1 MYRVETHNNS
11 RQYFRDLKYES
22 DAIYITAN
30 SSLSHMMAEIV
41 EMSDEERW
49 RVLDIETFLK
59 CIYPEWNNRINQ
71 IKLKAQLRLILLQV
85 KSNLKDE
92 KFLKEV
98 VFFEDNLSLLHSDF
112 MFLFESGIRRITYEP
127 EEIKFKLLK
136 QIYNKFM
143 DNQQFKNFSREL
155 LNFECLS
162 NIQDK
167 IIDLYLEKVSKHDD
181 NKGNLLLQRINQNR
195 KRINTVYFYNISFL
209 DVKRYMLAEML
220 KMAGYKIIFRI
231 PYFKNLNVV
240 NKNWEMI
247 YKEDSIFDMH
257 ISEKYS
263 TSLRQCLK
271 YIEFLEGMKFKNYDD
286 EDVSVKN
293 YREIYDFNK
302 DIKDSRVITF
312 YKDSLES
319 CMKRDEINIK
329 NHCYQ
334 GAVGRFIFNLY
345 KCEIEDK
352 TIKMNFDIYREMIT
366 SGWIEYKEWNGNKL
380 SSFLLDNEDYFS
392 GVRTID
398 QIIERIEK
406 IKDIEEV
413 GSIFEEQTKNRIRKD
428 KTKAF
433 LSNPFRAF
441 GYVNVERYNITAN
454 YMLEVTLRLKR
465 FLLKALDGKDEVL
478 DIQAHFKNMALLFR
492 SSKYLIKRYKQG
504 NEREKKILRKI
515 FYILNHPEE
524 FGENIHKDEV
534 NELFYN
540 YLYLNVDEKDD
551 EQENDFSID
560 QLEGIIHR
568 DRLFRQKEKKKLY
581 IADLSYKAYEKYI
594 EKYRLKGKILN
605 DEEIRVIFE
614 KNLTGKNKEVV
625 LQGLILK
632 EKSNIASESYLKFAL
647 ANLFINY
654 NGRLEFS
661 WISEFRTNDSKSI
674 LLKQIE
680 SIYGNTQEIHQYL
693 DKSDLID
700 ENEINVTESIIY
712 DRKYIKSEKR
722 KLPEVAF
729 KDLDFC
735 GNKFAYSSLIEDYP
749 VYYSDF
755 HHKLLFSGI
764 VSMLKNNI
772 EDSYINICKYVFP
785 LFPQWEEVV
794 KRNILDCE
802 YMRGS
807 LKEYKF
813 FDGINYPKN
822 IDILYLLKSKYVVTE
837 HSRIRNRYKK
847 GELNSDRYYDEFI
860 NEYLEDESVNN
871 GRHCMM
877 CPHCYVCRKGEF
889 TIDNK

>member
-11 RQYFRDLKYES
+11 KQYFRDLEYES

-30 SSLSHMMAEIV
+30 SSLSHMMTEV
-41 EMSDEERW
+41 VGMGDEERW
-49 RVLDIETFLK
+49 RVLDIETFSK
-59 CIYPEWNNRINQ
+59 CIYPEWNNIINQ
-71 IKLKAQLRLILLQV
+71 IKLKAELRLILLQV
-85 KSNLKDE
+85 KNNLKDDE
-92 KFLKEV
+92 ILKEV
-98 VFFEDNLSLLHSDF
+98 EFFEDNLSILHSDF
-112 MFLFESGIRRITYEP
+112 MFLFESGIRRINYEP
-127 EEIKFKLLK
+127 QEIKFKLLK
-136 QIYNKFM
+136 QIYNKLM
-143 DNQQFKNFSREL
+143 DNQQFINVSSEL
-155 LNFECLS
+155 LNFDCFL

-167 IIDLYLEKVSKHDD
+167 IVDLYIKKVSKHNE
-181 NKGNLLLQRINQNR
+181 NKGNLLLQRIKQNR
-195 KRINTVYFYNISFL
+195 KQINTVYFYNISFL
-209 DVKRYMLAEML
+209 DVNRYVLAEML
-220 KMAGYKIIFRI
+220 KVAGYKIVFRI

-247 YKEDSIFDMH
+247 YKEDSIFDIH
-257 ISEKYS
+257 INEKYS
-263 TSLRQCLK
+263 KSLRERLK
-271 YIEFLEGMKFKNYDD
+271 YIEFLEGIEFKDYED
-286 EDVSVKN
+286 EDISVKN

-302 DIKDSRVITF
+302 DVKNNKVITF

-319 CMKRDEINIK
+319 CMKRNELNIQ

-334 GAVGRFIFNLY
+334 SAVGRFLFNLY
-345 KCEIEDK
+345 KCKIEDK
-352 TIKMNFDIYREMIT
+352 TIKMNYEIYREMIT

-398 QIIERIEK
+398 EIIERIEK

-413 GSIFEEQTKNRIRKD
+413 GCIFEEQAKNRIKKD

-441 GYVNVERYNITAN
+441 GYVNVEKYNITAN

-465 FLLKALDGKDEVL
+465 FLLKALEGKDEVL
-478 DIQAHFKNMALLFR
+478 DIQFHFNNIALLFR
-492 SSKYLIKRYKQG
+492 SSKYLINRYKQG
-504 NEREKKILRKI
+504 SEFEKKILKKI
-515 FYILNHPEE
+515 FYILNHPED
-524 FGENIHKDEV
+524 FGEKIHKGEV
-534 NELFYN
+534 GELFYN
-540 YLYLNVDEKDD
+540 YLYLNVDEDN

-560 QLEGIIHR
+560 QLEGIIYR
-568 DRLFRQKEKKKLY
+568 DKLFRQHEKKKLY
-581 IADLSYKAYEKYI
+581 IADLSYKAYEKYT
-594 EKYRLKGKILN
+594 EKYRIKGKILN

-614 KNLTGKNKEVV
+614 KNLTGRNKEVV
-625 LQGLILK
+625 LQGLYFK
-632 EKSNIASESYLKFAL
+632 EKSNLASESYLKFAL

-654 NGRLEFS
+654 NGKLEFS

-680 SIYGNTQEIHQYL
+680 SIYENTQEIHQYL
-693 DKSDLID
+693 DNSDRID
-700 ENEINVTESIIY
+700 ENEINDTGNIVY
-712 DRKYIKSEKR
+712 DKKYIKAEKK
-722 KLPEVAF
+722 KLPEVVF

-735 GNKFAYSSLIEDYP
+735 GNKFTYSSLIEDYP
-749 VYYSDF
+749 MYYSDF

-764 VSMLKNNI
+764 VSLLKNNI
-772 EDSYINICKYVFP
+772 EDSYVNICKNIFP

-794 KRNILDCE
+794 KKNILDCE

-822 IDILYLLKSKYVVTE
+822 IDILYLLKSRYVVTE
-837 HSRIRNRYKK
+837 HSRIRNKYKK
-847 GELNSDRYYDEFI
+847 GDLNSDKYYDEFI
-860 NEYLEDESVNN
+860 NEYLDDEYVNN

-889 TIDNK
+889 IIDNK